1 MREVLATPFG
11 WALSGLYDLLVGIG
25 TGTGSYILAILIITL
40 FVKLVLLPASISQQK
55 NSAKQVRLNTKVNK
69 IKQKYAGNQQ
79 KIQEETQA
87 LYQREGFGAANMG
100 CLPLMAQLIVMMG
113 VYGVIYAPITH
124 VLQFG
129 KEKIE
134 ALQNAPVLQ
143 EALKDVVNTNSKS
156 SSGVQFAILNNISAD
171 TVIDGITNADMER
184 LIELKNNFVFDLG
197 FLGELNLLREPNFKE
212 PSILWVIPVLAFLTA
227 MLSSVFMYFKQRKQ
241 NPEMAKNPTMGCM
254 TFMSPVMSLVFT
266 FMFPAGVGVYWIISN
281 IFAFV
286 QQVFLTYFYSPKKV
300 IAQQM
305 VDETVVRRS
314 KENNT
319 KRRVDIEKK

>member
-1 MREVLATPFG
+1 MREILATPFG
-11 WALSGLYDLLVGIG
+11 WALSGLYNLFNEIGVGSF
-25 TGTGSYILAILIITL
+25 SYILAIVLITII
-40 FVKLVLLPASISQQK
+40 VKVVLLPASISQQK

-100 CLPLMAQLIVMMG
+100 CLPMLSTLIVMMG
-113 VYGVIYAPITH
+113 LYAVIYAPITH
-124 VLQFG
+124 VLQFKSEKVELLKTALG
-129 KEKIE
+129 IVSDAKKKNSNGIEFEILGKIE
-134 ALQNAPVLQ
+134 EGMASI
-143 EALKDVVNTNSKS
+143 KGISDVD
-156 SSGVQFAILNNISAD
+156 LD
-171 TVIDGITNADMER
+171 R
-184 LIELKNNFVFDLG
+184 LIELKDNFIFNIGNL
-197 FLGELNLLREPNFKE
+197 ELSLLDSPNYKD
-212 PSILWVIPVLAFLTA
+212 PSILWIIPILAFLTA
-227 MLSSVFMYFKQRKQ
+227 MLSSVFMYIKQRKQ
-241 NPEMAKNPTMGCM
+241 NPDMAKNPTMGCM

-266 FMFPAGVGVYWIISN
+266 FMFPAGIGVYWIVSN

-286 QQVFLTYFYSPKKV
+286 QQVFLSYFYSPKKV

>member
-1 MREVLATPFG
+1 MREILATPFG
-11 WALSGLYDLLVGIG
+11 WALSGLYNLFNQIG
-25 TGTGSYILAILIITL
+25 VDTFSYILSIVLITVV
-40 FVKLVLLPASISQQK
+40 VKLILLPASISQQK

-100 CLPLMAQLIVMMG
+100 CLPLISQLLVMMG
-113 VYGVIYAPITH
+113 LYGVIYAPITH
-124 VLQFG
+124 VLQFS
-129 KEKIE
+129 KDKIE
-134 ALQNAPVLQ
+134 ILKT
-143 EALKDVVNTNSKS
+143 ALKVTVDAKSKN
-156 SSGVQFAILNNISAD
+156 SSGVEFEILGKIEEGMSAIKGIDAAEMQELIHLKDNFIFNI
-171 TVIDGITNADMER
+171 G
-184 LIELKNNFVFDLG
+184 KF
-197 FLGELNLLREPNFKE
+197 ELNLLEFPEYKE
-212 PSILWVIPVLAFLTA
+212 PSILWAIPILAFLTA

-254 TFMSPVMSLVFT
+254 TFMSPVMSLIFT